1 MNTLAIVVS
10 LVGQAWAQAANG
22 DRREL
27 RVGDRLRGDEV
38 LITAPGA
45 QVDLDF
51 GDNQLLSFIGEQNA
65 LVDDAI
71 ALTTMQV
78 PAPAPLNIRQ
88 QAERPLDSNARDDE
102 PRAEGHNFV
111 QLVRIGE
118 IIEADGITPL
128 TVARIQE
135 LLRPMGMSLPDRVFE
150 PEEWREHRGG
160 SLRHEDDP
168 EPRTP
173 GVSIEL
179 QGAGPDGI
187 YNEAEIGPDGT
198 VAALI
203 ILDDKVR
210 VGDTLVVTDRNGN
223 ELLNRPVTQDDLDNG
238 IIVQVP
244 VSPGDTDVP
253 VTATI
258 TEPSGNSGSATDNR
272 PVNATPPSGMV
283 PDRSDVDADIIDLDL
298 SPLVSDNSGG
308 PLKYEATG
316 LPDGLTIDPDTGK
329 ITGSIDRSASQNG
342 PNDDGRYPVTLTVTD
357 PSGNSTEITFIWT
370 VTNPGPAARDDDATT
385 PESTPVSGNVLTGA
399 GSTVPGASAD
409 SDPDGDP
416 LTVTTFVVAG
426 DPTQHTAGSTATIPG
441 IGTLIING
449 DGSYTF
455 TPVPGWNGTVP
466 TVTYGISDGEGGS
479 DSANLVIEVTPVDDP
494 VIVDV
499 PVVHPV
505 NPQAGNVEDHVV
517 FESGLVDG
525 SNPNTPDT
533 QVISS
538 FTISALDGLDS
549 TVALTIGYKD
559 ASGTGQTLTLNK
571 AQVEALGT
579 TPQIITTEY
588 GELVLD
594 GYSKGADGLVRIDYS
609 YTLKNAPDVSAT
621 DISDVFD
628 ISANDSDDDSDSNI
642 LNIKIVDDVPVAVDD
657 VNSIWEDSTPNPIS
671 GNVLGGSGASAG
683 DMADSQ
689 GADGAAISGVQAG
702 RVAEGTHV
710 ADGGLAT
717 VITGKYGTLTLDAN
731 GSYTYEL
738 DNSNPI
744 VNALRTDESLND
756 EVFSYT
762 LTDNDG
768 DKSTATLTITI
779 HGHTD
784 GIPVVTVTDY
794 NGLEAGVN
802 SIAEDA
808 ATPVTGEFQI
818 SAPDGLKHIIV
829 GGQTVTA
836 SELAALDTTPRVIPG
851 SEGTLRLTGY
861 DPATG
866 TVNYSYQQTGTSK
879 DHGGGDVT
887 DRFPITVTDNA
898 DQTSAPV
905 DLIVLI
911 TDTVP
916 VAHPD
921 TGSITEDAA
930 GPLRGNVVTDAGSG
944 EDELGADATFVVG
957 VAAGIETSELAGG
970 VAGAGVSGQY
980 GLLVLN
986 SDGSYSYTLDNSNP
1000 AVNALKDGD
1009 HLIETFSYTI
1019 RDSDGDWS
1027 TTTLTITIDGV
1038 TDGSPSIV
1046 PQDTNGAA
1054 ISGHVTVMESGLA
1067 NGSDSMADSEIASG
1081 TISINAAD
1089 GLQSI
1094 SVGGQVFTVAELQA
1108 LAANPSAPINVT
1120 GGTLV
1125 LTGFTAT
1132 ASVGEVPT
1140 AGNLSYTY
1148 TLTEQRTHGSPGN
1161 DTLTLDIPLSVT
1173 DAGNITSNGTL
1184 TVQVEDDVPQV
1195 STDAAQLGHLVV
1207 DETDFVDGS
1216 VSAID
1221 TDFVQDVFAIHYGAD
1236 GAATSNAL
1244 IYALNV
1250 ASPGVASGV
1259 VDTATGQGV
1268 YLYKEGSDIVGL
1280 VGSGGVANASGT
1292 EAFRIAI
1299 DSETGAV
1306 TLTQKRPL
1314 QHPNVNDHDDS
1325 LTLAS
1330 DAITLTATATD
1341 GDGDVVSSTA
1351 VEVGGRFTF
1360 KDDGPRI
1367 SAQPA
1372 SATVDEAN
1380 LANGSDPDVP
1390 QTTVSASL
1398 NVQFGSDGAGDAQF
1412 TPATAAALEA
1422 LGLESNGQTLSYVVS
1437 ADGHTLTAYRGGE
1450 SVGNEVF
1457 TVVITNP
1464 ATNPG
1469 YEFRLH
1475 KPLDHVDGSNAPVDE
1490 FDLVFGQVRITDRD
1504 GDQVHTSFTVTV
1516 LDDTPDATQPR
1527 RVEVDEDDEITFNT
1541 NADAVGPVGGV
1552 GGNTTIG
1559 DGSSGTVAPSHGTAT
1574 VNPDGTITY
1583 VPHGNYSGTDTFT
1596 YTTVTDNETKTF
1608 TIEVTVNPVADAPDM
1623 DGTGPSTGGD
1633 VTLADVSTLED
1644 TAVALGLKAPIITDA
1659 TDQNV
1664 AAVGDAAERLGAI
1677 TLELTGA
1684 QVNGVKLTA
1693 AADGSSGAVDI
1704 TYSGPVTIWL
1714 TDAPHPADMT
1724 PPVGAVQMT
1733 SAQFEALQLLPVV
1746 HRGDNIDVSVKAT
1759 SHEVDDA
1766 GNIAVVNGTPVPGAT
1781 SEATFK
1787 VWVQAV
1793 TDDAELLFDTGVVSG
1808 TDIDSVTYTDNTQA
1822 TVTLKEDTTFRLN
1835 DILQAQFADLD
1846 GSEVRSITITNTT
1859 GQAIL
1864 VDGTQLAAGGA
1875 RTINARSGANGQTG
1889 DLDSFPD
1896 IRIGAVGDFS
1906 GDLNGIVIAINA
1918 QDKDADGFQ
1927 GTAGNASNPPDGV
1940 AEADTSNNSVT
1951 LNLRVD
1957 PVAGDAEIQDV
1968 IGSEDTAIAFLSGI
1982 AVTDSSTGSGGEIIT
1997 AVSFRVPAGWTVS
2010 ADGASWTHDTLGTWT
2025 VNVPADTADWSLSVD
2040 AGTGTYTVS
2049 ADTAGFDLKPILD
2062 TFTTTPPA
2070 HSSRDLTLQDVTVT
2084 TVDSN
2089 MVDGAPVTSAP
2100 ATTSPVTLRIEVTP
2114 VAEQEDKDSAGPFG
2128 NDVTH
2133 NSSHLYTTEGA
2144 EDTWFVLGQ
2153 EGAFNLKTGWS
2164 NEDGDEETYAL
2175 LTPRL
2180 IFGDDL
2186 AEAKGSQFRFS
2197 TNGDMTENGGAWETR
2212 TFDGTTPVEIPAQY
2226 LDTLQFKAAKNF
2238 SGKFEI
2244 DVRVKTVDYD
2254 DDSEGSGTPSVY
2266 TSDVVA
2272 TLENILILPVA
2283 DQVTLAV
2290 HGLAKG
2296 DEDTRIPLTIEPRSD
2311 DESETYTVIIED
2323 IPTGAR
2329 LFYGN
2334 DPDTAIE
2341 LAVSGGAATIA
2352 NFDSNILLT
2361 VLPPLDSNSD
2371 FTLTVTAKSVD
2382 TMPNPDDPS
2391 NPYINESPIE
2401 TKTIQVQVKGVA
2413 DGFDLQT
2420 DSGNTYA
2427 ESAVDGVMNNLVP
2440 LRELITGQVARDT
2453 DVSETLNLKIT
2464 LPDGFSLEGGTWLGD
2479 GWLLNESQLATASIR
2494 VPEHFS
2500 GEVIVGVAIISTEI
2514 DGHSISEPTS
2524 VTFTITPEVE
2534 KTMQDSSA
2542 LLEDT
2547 RGQVQFAIPG
2557 GGDTKETLTS
2567 VWVDVDDV
2575 ASGSADYTLYYGSS
2589 GTMTLAEAANDPGI
2603 TDVVLDAGWYKLSG
2617 SAIGNVYAQ
2626 GAANSTGTYDFGV
2639 EYTIVNTATNGTA
2652 TDSSTVADSHTLT
2665 IDPVTDPATLV
2676 ITGITSSS
2684 VGHTVITGGTD
2695 VEVTG
2700 NTVLTID
2707 FQLSKKPDAKAGG
2720 AQDHDGSE
2728 RLTSVV
2734 IDGVPQGVTIVGA
2747 SYIGNVPGG
2756 AGSENTGRWLL
2767 PISQAIDQAE
2777 DGTTFSIEFEL
2788 LAAADILAGLNDTL
2802 TVTAITQDGSAEE
2815 VSASTSWTLTTPV
2828 DASDFED
2835 EDVSAT
2841 EPVEITGWTVDNMA
2855 APGVEDTGFQLGN
2868 VVQGTL
2874 DGSGSFA
2881 ITITGFS
2888 GGSIDGMSETMVN
2901 GVPTWTLYGSGDS
2914 VALQALLDAITI
2926 TPPDDRNDNGSTPWT
2941 FDVTLTTYAPNGERN
2956 VETQAVTPPLAPATD
2971 PAAVTVMTSD
2981 VTEGDAVTFTVKVEP
2996 GVDGAFSQVVDGKL
3010 YLRLNEA
3017 GGLASGT
3024 LTGPDGELALQPVT
3038 GVDGLPDGDY
3048 YVIENVG
3055 FGDEVILTY
3064 QGDEHAA
3071 GQVSL
3076 SAAFLTR
3083 EQGAETNDI
3092 RSGSGSATA
3101 VVAPENSGIDF
3112 TDEQGDS
3119 ITALTATGIEDQRVE
3134 LKVSA
3139 GLNDQDGSE
3148 AMLAAFLRN
3157 VPSDFLVFIGNDAGS
3172 ATLANNA
3179 GDGTW
3184 SIPLTGGALPDY
3196 IAVQPPRNWSGTES
3210 DLELVIQATDQGLA
3224 VEDSTLPVTLVVES
3238 VADGISISPTLTFG
3252 AEGDII
3258 PINLNA
3264 AMPDNDG
3271 SELATLTFKGLGLYA
3286 AFYAGTTLLD
3296 ANSGV
3301 TISYAEGTDTYTVIG
3316 LTPAQVNTLGFVQA
3330 ADSVASTVQVS
3341 AYTVDG
3347 GADTSAT
3354 SSGSFDVTIQAKEAT
3369 GGADVLLYGGMP
3381 IDGLAGNDTIQLRY
3395 GESLSGSQLAAH
3407 LSNIEVIDLSVAGA
3421 NSITDLSVE
3430 DVFGMTDQ
3438 GNTLHILGDSEDSVT
3453 LGEGWTQQ
3461 GSSWVGNH
3469 SGTEV
3474 KLEVQG
3480 IAAGLSPSG
3489 ADSIFALS
3497 VEEMTGED
3505 EDSALSILHDNED
3518 LVPLGEDLIQDEDFG
3533 ISDHNGTEVELPVQD
3548 SVSDDPSTSSDNDI
3562 LVLSAEDVFE
3572 MPDQGD
3578 ILNILGDNEDSAALD
3593 MDWAQQGNSWVS
3605 GHNGTEVKLEA
3616 QGIVID

>member
-244 VSPGDTDVP
+244 VSQGDTDVP

-357 PSGNSTEITFIWT
+357 QSGNSTEITFIWT

-579 TPQIITTEY
+579 TPQTITTEY

-784 GIPVVTVTDY
+784 GIPVVTVTDH

-970 VAGAGVSGQY
+970 IAGAGVSGQY

-1000 AVNALKDGD
+1000 AVNALKDED

-1148 TLTEQRTHGSPGN
+1148 TLTEQRTHGSAGN

-1207 DETDFVDGS
+1207 DETDFVAGS

-1244 IYALNV
+1244 IYALDV

-1527 RVEVDEDDEITFNT
+1527 RVEVDEDDAITFNT

-1684 QVNGVKLTA
+1684 QVNGAKLTA

-1724 PPVGAVQMT
+1724 PPAGAVQMT

-1793 TDDAELLFDTGVVSG
+1793 TDDAELVFDTGVVSG
-1808 TDIDSVTYTDNTQA
+1808 IDIDSVTYTDNTQA

-1864 VDGTQLAAGGA
+1864 VDGMQLAVGGV

-1951 LNLRVD
+1951 LNLRVT
-1957 PVAGDAEIQDV
+1957 PVAGDVAAGNVTTD
-1968 IGSEDTAIAFLSGI
+1968 EDTAVAFLQHLRVTDTGTGTEVIDSVSFEVP
-1982 AVTDSSTGSGGEIIT
+1982 ANWLVTDS
-1997 AVSFRVPAGWTVS
+1997 TVS
-2010 ADGASWTHDTLGTWT
+2010 NGATWT
-2025 VNVPADTADWSLSVD
+2025 VNLADS
-2040 AGTGTYTVS
+2040 TYTIEFTGGTQAEREAVL
-2049 ADTAGFDLKPILD
+2049 DGFMIR
-2062 TFTTTPPA
+2062 PPA
-2070 HSSRDLTLQDVTVT
+2070 HSSLDETIRLTVT
-2084 TVDSN
+2084 TTDTNAVTGDP
-2089 MVDGAPVTSAP
+2089 DTRTVTSLDRPSLAVNI
-2100 ATTSPVTLRIEVTP
+2100 TVRPVGERTDT
-2114 VAEQEDKDSAGPFG
+2114 DSGGQAG
-2128 NDVTH
+2128 NDLSMNGSHAYSTVGEEDVYFRL
-2133 NSSHLYTTEGA
+2133 NSDGF
-2144 EDTWFVLGQ
+2144 D
-2153 EGAFNLKTGWS
+2153 LKGPWS
-2164 NEDGDEETYAL
+2164 NEDG
-2175 LTPRL
+2175 
-2180 IFGDDL
+2180 
-2186 AEAKGSQFRFS
+2186 
-2197 TNGDMTENGGAWETR
+2197 NGAANGGPSGGSEQ
-2212 TFDGTTPVEIPAQY
+2212 TFARFTPFKVEGGSDVALDGSWFQYHDGTGLRTVAYNGTPVDIPIAY
-2226 LDTLQFKAAKNF
+2226 LDTVEFKGPLNF
-2238 SGKFEI
+2238 KGMVRIKVEAVTIDEDEDSSLTDTQVSGEAWL
-2244 DVRVKTVDYD
+2244 
-2254 DDSEGSGTPSVY
+2254 S
-2266 TSDVVA
+2266 
-2272 TLENILILPVA
+2272 NLILAPVA
-2283 DQVTLAV
+2283 DQVTLQVGARITTQ
-2290 HGLAKG
+2290 
-2296 DEDTRIPLTIEPRSD
+2296 EDAPVTLHINPTSD
-2311 DESETYTVIIED
+2311 DLTEDFNVTIKGIPAGASITYDGVVYSV
-2323 IPTGAR
+2323 G
-2329 LFYGN
+2329 
-2334 DPDTAIE
+2334 
-2341 LAVSGGAATIA
+2341 SG
-2352 NFDSNILLT
+2352 L
-2361 VLPPLDSNSD
+2361 
-2371 FTLTVTAKSVD
+2371 
-2382 TMPNPDDPS
+2382 
-2391 NPYINESPIE
+2391 
-2401 TKTIQVQVKGVA
+2401 VA
-2413 DGFDLQT
+2413 DGSGHYQLTLESFDRTKQPTLTPPKDSNEIIQLSVEAVSIDTLTYTDVHGVEQT
-2420 DSGNTYA
+2420 IISAPSAPHTLPITITVTGVPDEPQMTPDNTQVYDENALDSSGNEVALRDMITSLA
-2427 ESAVDGVMNNLVP
+2427 SGETTSDGSESITLRISGLADGFGIVGAGPVIGNG
-2440 LRELITGQVARDT
+2440 TGTGRVWVVTPEQIADGSVKIKLPPNYSGTVKFTAQPVVTENDNP
-2453 DVSETLNLKIT
+2453 SET
-2464 LPDGFSLEGGTWLGD
+2464 FF
-2479 GWLLNESQLATASIR
+2479 A
-2494 VPEHFS
+2494 PENVEFKVNPS
-2500 GEVIVGVAIISTEI
+2500 
-2514 DGHSISEPTS
+2514 
-2524 VTFTITPEVE
+2524 PE
-2534 KTMQDSSA
+2534 A
-2542 LLEDT
+2542 
-2547 RGQVQFAIPG
+2547 
-2557 GGDTKETLTS
+2557 
-2567 VWVDVDDV
+2567 
-2575 ASGSADYTLYYGSS
+2575 
-2589 GTMTLAEAANDPGI
+2589 
-2603 TDVVLDAGWYKLSG
+2603 
-2617 SAIGNVYAQ
+2617 
-2626 GAANSTGTYDFGV
+2626 
-2639 EYTIVNTATNGTA
+2639 
-2652 TDSSTVADSHTLT
+2652 TLT
-2665 IDPVTDPATLV
+2665 IRSSVIEDLVRQVDLSPVYQNGDTDEQISAVRIQEVSGLTFYRDAAGTQPLVAVGGWYEISGVSEVESIYVKGAPNFSGDVALTVQYKVIDAPRDGTVDAVESDWQNAGHTLNFQPVTDEVGLTLES
-2676 ITGITSSS
+2676 INGQAGSSAFELTAA
-2684 VGHTVITGGTD
+2684 GTV
-2695 VEVTG
+2695 
-2700 NTVLTID
+2700 TVRLNI
-2707 FQLSKKPDAKAGG
+2707 SKEPDSNADGER
-2720 AQDHDGSE
+2720 DYDGSE
-2728 RLTSVV
+2728 RLTH
-2734 IDGVPQGVTIVGA
+2734 ILIQGVPEGVAVTGA
-2747 SYIGNVPGG
+2747 QFTGNGQ
-2756 AGSENTGRWLL
+2756 WLL
-2767 PISQAIDQAE
+2767 P
-2777 DGTTFSIEFEL
+2777 
-2788 LAAADILAGLNDTL
+2788 
-2802 TVTAITQDGSAEE
+2802 VTGSFQPGAITQDIEFSVNGQAGN
-2815 VSASTSWTLTTPV
+2815 LTAVP
-2828 DASDFED
+2828 
-2835 EDVSAT
+2835 
-2841 EPVEITGWTVDNMA
+2841 
-2855 APGVEDTGFQLGN
+2855 
-2868 VVQGTL
+2868 
-2874 DGSGSFA
+2874 
-2881 ITITGFS
+2881 ITITVVTRDGAAENTEEASLVWHLSTDFADGEPEILPTVTLHAIEVPQTEDDSFNLSEVVSGTIDTTGANQATYSMTITLRTAPGDETTFS
-2888 GGSIDGMSETMVN
+2888 GMTRTLAMENGEPVVLWTQTITGVTNATAQQVMNDALAAINVTPPEHANSNPNNLGAGLLLDVTVTLHHN
-2901 GVPTWTLYGSGDS
+2901 GVHSEGNVKPNISLEPVTDAATVSI
-2914 VALQALLDAITI
+2914 VAAPVEEGQEVEIAITVSNSADAGGDWAI
-2926 TPPDDRNDNGSTPWT
+2926 LDGRLYLQLEGSALAGELKQG
-2941 FDVTLTTYAPNGERN
+2941 DVTLTLQN
-2956 VETQAVTPPLAPATD
+2956 VA
-2971 PAAVTVMTSD
+2971 
-2981 VTEGDAVTFTVKVEP
+2981 
-2996 GVDGAFSQVVDGKL
+2996 GVP
-3010 YLRLNEA
+3010 
-3017 GGLASGT
+3017 GLA
-3024 LTGPDGELALQPVT
+3024 DGQ
-3038 GVDGLPDGDY
+3038 Y
-3048 YVIENVG
+3048 YVIEGVVADTPLNLSYSPANPHDNGSVQLKAWVQNQENGGSAMISSGQQNLTVNPTNTEPNVTITAQG
-3055 FGDEVILTY
+3055 LEHNGVVKSQATLQIDGEVLPDSGETL
-3064 QGDEHAA
+3064 Q
-3071 GQVSL
+3071 
-3076 SAAFLTR
+3076 AAFIEGLPKDFTVFYGSNADGS
-3083 EQGAETNDI
+3083 GAILASNA
-3092 RSGSGSATA
+3092 GGSATT
-3101 VVAPENSGIDF
+3101 N
-3112 TDEQGDS
+3112 
-3119 ITALTATGIEDQRVE
+3119 
-3134 LKVSA
+3134 
-3139 GLNDQDGSE
+3139 
-3148 AMLAAFLRN
+3148 
-3157 VPSDFLVFIGNDAGS
+3157 
-3172 ATLANNA
+3172 
-3179 GDGTW
+3179 TW
-3184 SIPLTGGALPDY
+3184 SIPLSGGSLPAY
-3196 IAVQPPRNWSGTES
+3196 IGIQPPAHWSGTLEELKLYLVS
-3210 DLELVIQATDQGLA
+3210 GEAGLQPTAWPVEFDLHIAPQADGLELR
-3224 VEDSTLPVTLVVES
+3224 
-3238 VADGISISPTLTFG
+3238 PTLSFG
-3252 AEGDII
+3252 TAGDII
-3258 PINLNA
+3258 ALNLNA
-3264 AMPDNDG
+3264 EMKDPAAVGSSDAHRELTTLELSGFPDQAKVLFFVNGVALAADRVSFVG
-3271 SELATLTFKGLGLYA
+3271 GKHIISDLTQAELDGLGFKHQGTGGVQDIVVNAWTQEVDA
-3286 AFYAGTTLLD
+3286 AGNPVGAASTPATGTVQINVADKLPTNGDDTLLWT
-3296 ANSGV
+3296 G
-3301 TISYAEGTDTYTVIG
+3301 
-3316 LTPAQVNTLGFVQA
+3316 
-3330 ADSVASTVQVS
+3330 S
-3341 AYTVDG
+3341 A
-3347 GADTSAT
+3347 
-3354 SSGSFDVTIQAKEAT
+3354 
-3369 GGADVLLYGGMP
+3369 
-3381 IDGLAGNDTIQLRY
+3381 IDGRGGNDTIQLRY

-3480 IAAGLSPSG
+3480 IAVGLSPSG

-3548 SVSDDPSTSSDNDI
+3548 SVSDDPSTSSDNDT